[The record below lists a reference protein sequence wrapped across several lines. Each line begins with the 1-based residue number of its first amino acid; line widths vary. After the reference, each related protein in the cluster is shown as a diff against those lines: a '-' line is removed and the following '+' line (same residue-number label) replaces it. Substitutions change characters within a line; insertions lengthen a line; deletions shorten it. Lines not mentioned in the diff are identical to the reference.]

1 MANLQFLVHGQRLDE
16 PKERGAAT
24 TSAALDWLGVLGGKS
39 GLVHGEF
46 RGGFVSSLWKNVKVS
61 TGTFLVFKNACV
73 ADAGRPRVAAPCS
86 MMTVT
91 MRAMTMWGWLLGLR
105 PVTTLGLQCTVELG
119 FFPEDYPCAPR
130 PKRCRGGWGG
140 GG

>member
-1 MANLQFLVHGQRLDE
+1 MANLQFSVHGQRLDE

-24 TSAALDWLGVLGGKS
+24 TSGALDWLGVLGGKS

-86 MMTVT
+86 MTTVT
-91 MRAMTMWGWLLGLR
+91 LAVTMSHDTMWGWLVGLR
-105 PVTTLGLQCTVELG
+105 PVTRQTRVIVHCGAG
-119 FFPEDYPCAPR
+119 FLP
-130 PKRCRGGWGG
+130 
-140 GG
+140 